1 MMITGHNI
9 LHKEEFQQR
18 LRELVRVNEEHFN
31 RRRIPENETVP
42 LTIKE
47 IIREL
52 RPCEYEC
59 GANVTDQRSVATRRE
74 APFPHWLQQCKNC
87 GLYQHPQTGRMVN
100 HRDLHAYY
108 ALFLMDKMR
117 NV

>member
-1 MMITGHNI
+1 MIGVQNTLDNK
-9 LHKEEFQQR
+9 LFEQR
-18 LRELVRVNEEHFN
+18 LLELVRVNEEYFN
-31 RRRIPENETVP
+31 RKPMPENETVP

-59 GANVTDQRSVATRRE
+59 GANVTDQRSQAVRKLT
-74 APFPHWLQQCKNC
+74 PFPHWQQQCKNC
-87 GLYQHPQTGRMVN
+87 GLYQHPQTGRMVD
-100 HRDLHAYY
+100 HRELRLFYT
-108 ALFLMDKMR
+108 LFLQDNFR

>member
-1 MMITGHNI
+1 M
-9 LHKEEFQQR
+9 
-18 LRELVRVNEEHFN
+18 
-31 RRRIPENETVP
+31 PENDTVP

-59 GANVTDQRSVATRRE
+59 GANVTDQRSQAIRKET
-74 APFPHWLQQCKNC
+74 PFPHWLQQCKNC

-100 HRDLHAYY
+100 HTELRWFYT
-108 ALFLMDKMR
+108 LFLQDNFR